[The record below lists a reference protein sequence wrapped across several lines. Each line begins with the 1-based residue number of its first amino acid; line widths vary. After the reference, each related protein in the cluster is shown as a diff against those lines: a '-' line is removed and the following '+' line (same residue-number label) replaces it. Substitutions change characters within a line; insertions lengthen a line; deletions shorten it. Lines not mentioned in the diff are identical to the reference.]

1 MSVRPDRLVS
11 QLQAARSVPLVL
23 LVAPA
28 GYGKTTLLEQ
38 WDAADERPF
47 IWTSASGLS
56 DEVDALD
63 QPAVVVVDDWH
74 DDGAAGAL
82 RDAGPAIAALC
93 SGAQVAIAARA
104 EPDLPLGRLRAQRK
118 LLELRGPDLALR
130 HDESASLLHDGG
142 LDLAPGQVKTLVQRT
157 EGWPAALVLAALSLR
172 DRPDIDAAIAAFGGG
187 DRLVADYLRDEVL
200 GGLPPSA
207 LAFLRDTACL
217 DRLSGPQCDAVAD
230 RRGSALI
237 LRELSRSGVGVLAL
251 DGNDEAYRYH
261 PLLAGMLCAELER
274 MDPDSLRE
282 RHRRAT
288 AWYAAEGE
296 TESALHHAVAAGDA
310 DAAGGLLWATAP
322 RWASDGHVATLR
334 RWLARFSDREIATT
348 STLGLAAA
356 LGHLAMGEGDLADRR
371 TTVLSS
377 RSELAGGLELL
388 HAALGRDGVRAMV
401 RSADRARCFGAED
414 TVGRAVSCLV
424 AGVGRHLTGERRAAR
439 AQLEAG
445 VRYGALT
452 APGVQAL
459 CLAQLVLLDAD
470 EDDWDGALLHVA
482 RARSHVQR
490 GALADYPT
498 MALVRATSA
507 MVLARTGSVE
517 RATGD
522 ARRATRL
529 TERVHDFAP
538 WYDVEVRVVLARVAL
553 RLSDVARART
563 LLAEAS
569 RRLRHL
575 PDAVVLHG
583 WVDEVQALAA
593 AFGAGAWARLTPAEA
608 RVLQCLPTHLSLR
621 QIAQRIR
628 VSENTVKSQAHAIY
642 RKLDASSRFEAVGRA
657 EELGL
662 LDLTRAA

>member
-1 MSVRPDRLVS
+1 MFSGSRHATRVIARVAASHDAVRFAMGRRMIARFVRLPHPKRVMAGGPRMTRCRGGLLPRRSWCWPREATGSHPCGAVPDLTQSNVMSVRPDRLVS

-28 GYGKTTLLEQ
+28 GYGKTTLLER

-47 IWTSASGLS
+47 MWTSASGLS

-93 SGAQVAIAARA
+93 PARRLPSPRAPSPTYPSGAC
-104 EPDLPLGRLRAQRK
+104 GRSAK

-130 HDESASLLHDGG
+130 HEESASLLHDGG
-142 LDLAPGQVKTLVQRT
+142 LDLAPGQVKTLGQRT

-200 GGLPPSA
+200 GGLAPSA

-217 DRLSGPQCDAVAD
+217 DRLSGPLCDAVAD

-237 LRELSRSGVGVLAL
+237 LRELSRAGVGVLAL

-310 DAAGGLLWATAP
+310 DAAGALLWATAP

-356 LGHLAMGEGDLADRR
+356 VGHLAMGEGDLADRR
-371 TTVLSS
+371 TTVLST
-377 RSELAGGLELL
+377 RTELAGGLELL
-388 HAALGRDGVRAMV
+388 HAALGRERGAGDGAVGRPGALLRRRGHRGSRRELPGRRGGATPDRRAPRRPRPAGGR
-401 RSADRARCFGAED
+401 RSLRRADRPRRAGA
-414 TVGRAVSCLV
+414 LP
-424 AGVGRHLTGERRAAR
+424 RAAR
-439 AQLEAG
+439 A
-445 VRYGALT
+445 
-452 APGVQAL
+452 P
-459 CLAQLVLLDAD
+459 
-470 EDDWDGALLHVA
+470 
-482 RARSHVQR
+482 
-490 GALADYPT
+490 
-498 MALVRATSA
+498 
-507 MVLARTGSVE
+507 
-517 RATGD
+517 
-522 ARRATRL
+522 RR
-529 TERVHDFAP
+529 
-538 WYDVEVRVVLARVAL
+538 
-553 RLSDVARART
+553 
-563 LLAEAS
+563 
-569 RRLRHL
+569 
-575 PDAVVLHG
+575 
-583 WVDEVQALAA
+583 
-593 AFGAGAWARLTPAEA
+593 
-608 RVLQCLPTHLSLR
+608 
-621 QIAQRIR
+621 
-628 VSENTVKSQAHAIY
+628 
-642 RKLDASSRFEAVGRA
+642 
-657 EELGL
+657 
-662 LDLTRAA
+662 